1 MIEDLIYGIIYSEI
15 SDEVGPNPKIWIPTD
30 MNEEQR
36 MLITVKSV
44 SLLTGE
50 VEIPKKI
57 IMIPF
62 TSFNLKGIV
71 KYIEWNDEARRGGVA
86 RSIIT
91 LLFRDFDD
99 LIFYKYMTDLEVVF
113 NEIAEKL
120 QDIEP
125 LEASKIILTEEITD
139 FQAKIVTTLKELSA
153 AELSSQEL
161 ERFPEE
167 KEDEV
172 DYRFK
177 IVVCGDPG
185 VGKTSLI
192 LRFTNNAFK
201 RTYMPTIGVNI
212 TNKNIV
218 VNGMIVQLVF
228 WDVAGQAQFKKIRT
242 HFYAGS
248 EGLILLFDLTNFNT
262 FNNCYNWYNDIKD
275 KLGKDKA
282 LHGFLIGNKNDLVD
296 DKQIKR
302 EAAENLAGDI
312 NLGYV
317 ETSALTGANVEH
329 VFYQIANKLLNKYLD
344 E

>member
-1 MIEDLIYGIIYSEI
+1 MIEDLIAGIIYTEI
-15 SDEVGPNPKIWIPTD
+15 HDDLGPNPKIWIPED
-30 MNEEQR
+30 MNEEMR
-36 MLITVKSV
+36 MRISIKSV

-50 VEIPKKI
+50 LEIPKKI
-57 IMIPF
+57 IVLPF
-62 TSFNLKGIV
+62 MAFNLKGVV
-71 KYIEWNDEARRGGVA
+71 KYIEWKDENRRGGVG

-91 LLFRDFDD
+91 LLFKNFDD

-120 QDIEP
+120 KDLEP
-125 LEASKIILTEEITD
+125 LEASKVILTEEITA
-139 FQAKIVTTLKELSA
+139 FQTKIITALKELSD
-153 AELSSQEL
+153 AELSSQDL
-161 ERFPEE
+161 ESFPEE
-167 KEDEV
+167 RKDEV

-192 LRFTNNAFK
+192 LRFTDNAFK

-212 TNKNIV
+212 TNKNIII
-218 VNGMIVQLVF
+218 NGMIVQLVF

-242 HFYAGS
+242 HFYAGA
-248 EGLILLFDLTNFNT
+248 EGIILLFDLTDFNT

-275 KLGKDKA
+275 KLDNDKA
-282 LHGFLIGNKNDLVD
+282 LQGFLIGNKNDLD

-302 EAAENLAGDI
+302 DAAEKLSGDI

-329 VFYQIANKLLNKYLD
+329 VFYQIANKLLKRYLD